1 MYVKDFNTWNT
12 VKQRI
17 HGDDR
22 SITMRAGEIRWVSLG
37 VNVGSEIDGK
47 GVSFTRP
54 ALVVHVIGAH
64 LALVIP
70 MSTTTKE
77 VPGHYPLFFK
87 EQWVTLC
94 FSQMKVISQKRVYSR
109 LGKLSNE
116 KLQYLKIV
124 AKRFF
129 DL

>member
-17 HGDDR
+17 HGGAR
-22 SITMRAGEIRWVSLG
+22 TITMRAGEIRWVSLG

-54 ALVVHVIGAH
+54 ALILHVIGLH
-64 LALVIP
+64 LALVVP

-77 VPGHYPLFFK
+77 LPGHHPLFFK
-87 EQWVTLC
+87 GKWVMLC
-94 FSQMKVISQKRVYSR
+94 FSQMRVISQKRMYSR

-116 KLQYLKIV
+116 KLRYLKIV